1 MMSLTKRFR
10 LRTAR
15 KRALGLVMLF
25 FACYMASAPMVQTFA
40 DPLPPTEVQALTQW
54 TNWVTANCG
63 TIPPPSSGGT
73 PSTGSGG
80 ITVDNSAAQQ
90 TAQKAST
97 GTTKVGY
104 ALYDS
109 TGKQLAKYNESFE
122 NYGASI
128 TKSMLLVAYLK
139 QVGSGTL
146 SSQAKSELT
155 NMIENSDNA
164 SADWVYSNLNHANA
178 AVNGVASSAG
188 MTGFHLDTSDPVYVL
203 GQSQITA
210 DDFARFFAKIDTMF
224 PATQKDFALNLLSN
238 LSSADQNGLLKVG
251 LPGTV
256 YSKEGW
262 KSEPDTTNPFGNE
275 GSPYIV
281 NQAAQFSSNGTTY
294 GVAVTVGGTSDQAA
308 GETIVKDVVSSL
320 VGSSGSGTPD
330 TTAGGCACT
339 AGASDTSGDISG
351 KASEK
356 DIWDYFKGKGLSD
369 EQVAG
374 VLGNIDDETGG
385 TYDPQIVEG
394 GGRSKTQPK
403 TGGADGWGLVQW
415 TYPQQDVQQI
425 FNDYKDKYKLSGNL
439 YDSQTQLDI
448 IWAQMNETS
457 PTGVNNMVRGLK
469 GINNP
474 GLAATYFSDNFEG
487 GVPGSRISDALIIYN
502 KYKGTGPSGGGGAAG
517 STVTTS
523 DTLNGHKLPATVGGT
538 GQESFFPSYALGSPA
553 NQNEDNF
560 YITMRWRYAKW
571 NWDGTSV
578 PGPEDIGFYQKH
590 PKVLVTNPRNH
601 KSIIAIAL
609 EAGPAPWTGV
619 DSGPNNT
626 PKEGWT
632 NPQDG
637 TPPQYKGRV
646 SGFPPPGIQALGAI
660 QEMNDGATGDK
671 LEFAWA
677 PDQNAKP
684 GPTDLSV
691 DNVTS
696 STSCAT
702 VGSGSNDD
710 IVKVAQQELAL
721 GLVGTGPLSN
731 GGPVC
736 KYQGSG
742 CPQAWCADFV
752 SWVYKAAGKPFT
764 GGSDGGWRLS
774 LASDVTGYFLSRKSQ
789 PDIGYGTPSGGDT
802 MEPGWAVSFS
812 GAEPGARG
820 IGHVGIVTA
829 VHGNSFDDIEGN
841 GSGSGVSQNKNL
853 PMSSAIDWGGYK

>member
-1 MMSLTKRFR
+1 MMGRIKRLH
-10 LRTAR
+10 LRPAR
-15 KRALGLVMLF
+15 KRILGLVMLF
-25 FACYMASAPMVQTFA
+25 FACYMASAPMIQTFA
-40 DPLPPTEVQALTQW
+40 DPLPPTEVQALTEW

-63 TIPPPSSGGT
+63 TIPAPSTAPSGGSSGGGTGPTIVIDPGHSGKDISDTDPATGLYDHDYPNT
-73 PSTGSGG
+73 PEITEVYSVAQQVQQKLESDGYHVVMTKSSANDSVSLRDRANVADDANADLALSIHDSHDTSWNDMGGGDGGQVYVQKVGDYRQNSGG
-80 ITVDNSAAQQ
+80 L
-90 TAQKAST
+90 
-97 GTTKVGY
+97 GRG
-104 ALYDS
+104 
-109 TGKQLAKYNESFE
+109 TGKVTFNDDAIAKKSQQYGQTFAEQRTQDEGHKVEVAPISFDGRAGLASGNIPEVMLFAKVPWVYNEV
-122 NYGASI
+122 GAP
-128 TKSMLLVAYLK
+128 
-139 QVGSGTL
+139 SGPL
-146 SSQAKSELT
+146 SQAELSKYAQGLIDGVEKS
-155 NMIENSDNA
+155 IPPSGG
-164 SADWVYSNLNHANA
+164 SA
-178 AVNGVASSAG
+178 
-188 MTGFHLDTSDPVYVL
+188 
-203 GQSQITA
+203 
-210 DDFARFFAKIDTMF
+210 
-224 PATQKDFALNLLSN
+224 
-238 LSSADQNGLLKVG
+238 
-251 LPGTV
+251 
-256 YSKEGW
+256 
-262 KSEPDTTNPFGNE
+262 
-275 GSPYIV
+275 
-281 NQAAQFSSNGTTY
+281 
-294 GVAVTVGGTSDQAA
+294 
-308 GETIVKDVVSSL
+308 
-320 VGSSGSGTPD
+320 TPD
-330 TTAGGCACT
+330 TSGSGCACT

-351 KASEK
+351 KATEK

-374 VLGNIDDETGG
+374 ILGNIDDETGG
-385 TYDPQIVEG
+385 TYDPQIVQG

-457 PTGVNNMVRGLK
+457 PTGVNNMVKGLK

-502 KYKGTGPSGGGGAAG
+502 KYKGTGPSGAGASTGPSGAAAG

-609 EAGPAPWTGV
+609 ESGPAPWTGV

-721 GLVGTGPLSN
+721 GLVGTGPLNN

-812 GAEPGARG
+812 GAQPGARG

-829 VHGNSFDDIEGN
+829 VHGSSFDDIEGN
-841 GSGSGVSQNKNL
+841 GAGSGVSANKNIS
-853 PMSSAIDWGGYK
+853 MSSAIDWGGYK